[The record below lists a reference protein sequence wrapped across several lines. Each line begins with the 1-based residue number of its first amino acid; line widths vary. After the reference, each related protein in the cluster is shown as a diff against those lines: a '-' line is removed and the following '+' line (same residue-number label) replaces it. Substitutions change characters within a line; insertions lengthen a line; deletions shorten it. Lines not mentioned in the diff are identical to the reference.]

1 MVINRIGPLSC
12 AKIAGILYL
21 FLGLVIGAAFSLAA
35 LAGGFA
41 TDTPEMGVMGALIG
55 VGSILFIPLLY
66 GGIGFFSA
74 LIGAWLYN
82 LMASFVGGLQL
93 DVE

>member
-1 MVINRIGPLSC
+1 
-12 AKIAGILYL
+12 
-21 FLGLVIGAAFSLAA
+21 
-35 LAGGFA
+35 
-41 TDTPEMGVMGALIG
+41 MGALIG
-55 VGSILFIPLLY
+55 VGSIIFIPLLY

>member
-12 AKIAGILYL
+12 AKIAGTLYF
-21 FLGLVIGAAFSLAA
+21 FLGLVIGAAFSLVA

-55 VGSILFIPLLY
+55 VGSIIFIPLLY
-66 GGIGFFSA
+66 GCIGFFSA

-82 LMASFVGGLQL
+82 LMAGFVGGLQL
-93 DVE
+93 DVQ